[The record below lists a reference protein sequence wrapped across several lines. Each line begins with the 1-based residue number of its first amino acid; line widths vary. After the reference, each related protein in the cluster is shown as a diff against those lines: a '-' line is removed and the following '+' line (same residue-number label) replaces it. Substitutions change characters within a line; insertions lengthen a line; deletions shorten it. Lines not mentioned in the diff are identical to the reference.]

1 MKKSYLSIII
11 ILMLSLNIKVL
22 PALDYASG
30 LEWFKEYYTV
40 SEEETQKLLPFGFYI
55 NEAGFML
62 GAFYY
67 NTNLMNSGAQT
78 SIVGM
83 YSPDTN
89 ISTFW
94 ADFDNIS
101 LTDNTSLYSTIN
113 LLNFNDVRV
122 YWKGNDSPNI
132 EATYTQLPD
141 STLVPKNKGYHV
153 KEGWANN
160 FKFGLK
166 QKVLDNS
173 AIYGEYRYNVSTSN
187 NSNDSRTD
195 ELIVR
200 LESSFLD
207 NYDNPQKGTKF
218 IADIAKSIDLLGHDE
233 NNNWDYYR
241 ISGEIIHFIPLAEK
255 TNLGLRLYT
264 VHMGGK
270 KVVDVAKT
278 LFMNNYLNEE
288 GQYTEYAPFM
298 TQAYLGDFEN
308 FRGYYMYRY
317 RDNNLLLFQAENRF
331 PITGDRLFG
340 VLFGETGRVAPEYDI
355 KEFFQ
360 DMKYSYGA
368 GVRFYFNPYTIV
380 RADFAHSNEETLQV
394 RIMFGQAF

>member
-1 MKKSYLSIII
+1 MKKNCIVVFILLMAINFTVLS
-11 ILMLSLNIKVL
+11 
-22 PALDYASG
+22 ALDFVSG
-30 LEWFKEYYTV
+30 LEWFKQYYTI
-40 SEEETQKLLPFGFYI
+40 SEEETQKFLPFGFYV

-83 YSPDTN
+83 YSPETN

-94 ADFDNIS
+94 ADFDDIS

-160 FKFGLK
+160 FKIGLK
-166 QKVLDNS
+166 HKVFDNS
-173 AIYGEYRYNVSTSN
+173 AVSGEYRYNVSTSN
-187 NSNDSRTD
+187 NSDDSRTD
-195 ELIVR
+195 ELIAR
-200 LESSFLD
+200 FESSFLD
-207 NYDNPQKGTKF
+207 NYDNPQKGTKL
-218 IADIAKSIDLLGHDE
+218 IADIAKSIDVLGHDE

-241 ISGEIIHFIPLAEK
+241 ISGEITHFLPLAEK
-255 TNLGLRLYT
+255 TTLGLRLYT
-264 VHMGGK
+264 VHLGGK

-278 LFMNNYLNEE
+278 IFMNNYLNEE

-308 FRGYYMYRY
+308 FRGYYMYRF

-331 PITGDRLFG
+331 PITGDRLYG
-340 VLFGETGRVAPEYDI
+340 VVFGEIGRVAPEYDFQQ
-355 KEFFQ
+355 FFQ

-368 GVRFYFNPYTIV
+368 GVRFYFNEDIVV
-380 RADFAHSNEETLQV
+380 RADFAHSNEEDLQV